1 MNALSPV
8 PGGCTSGSVRR
19 GRGGRRAWRERVSF
33 GLLEQ
38 QRTLKRYA
46 LSARGGSAARGRPEP
61 IQCAPPGGGDHC
73 RRSAAQRPAAKE
85 PPVPA
90 DLDQVFKAYDVRG
103 VYPEQLNEDLAR
115 RIGSAFIALTG
126 AGTLA
131 IGQDMRPSSGPMA
144 DALADGATSQGADV
158 IRVGLCSTDMIYYVS
173 GALDVAAIMLT
184 ASHNPQQY
192 NGLKFCRPG
201 AVPVGQ
207 ESGLAELKEM
217 VAAGRPSE
225 AAGRRGSTRPG
236 EDLLARYAEHVR
248 GFVDKGALRPLKV
261 VADAGNGMAGHVLP
275 TIFDG
280 LPFELV
286 PMYFELDG
294 TFPHHPADPINPAN
308 LADLRERV
316 VAEGAD
322 VGLAFDGD
330 ADRVFLIDERGG
342 IVQSSLLVALVAR
355 TMCEREPGATVLY
368 NLICSRVVPETIRA
382 AGGNPVRTRVGHSF
396 IKAVMA
402 DTGAIFGGE
411 HSGHYYFRDNYRADS
426 GLVAALVVLEVLS
439 RADKPLSEV
448 LAPYRRYA
456 DSGEINRRVEGEDL
470 KAIIEGVSERY
481 PPEQRDWTDGLT
493 IDTPEWWFNLRPSNT
508 EPLLRL
514 NVEAGTQAEMARVR
528 DEVLEMVD
536 GEPA

>member
-1 MNALSPV
+1 MAAVRSEASNARSR
-8 PGGCTSGSVRR
+8 SV
-19 GRGGRRAWRERVSF
+19 
-33 GLLEQ
+33 
-38 QRTLKRYA
+38 
-46 LSARGGSAARGRPEP
+46 
-61 IQCAPPGGGDHC
+61 H
-73 RRSAAQRPAAKE
+73 
-85 PPVPA
+85 A

-103 VYPEQLNEDLAR
+103 LYPDQLDEDLAR
-115 RIGSAFIALTG
+115 QIGRAFIELTG
-126 AGTLA
+126 AGSLA

-144 DALADGATSQGADV
+144 AALSEGATSRGADV
-158 IRVGLCSTDMIYYVS
+158 IRVGLCSTDMLYYVS
-173 GALDVAAIMLT
+173 GALDVAGIMLT
-184 ASHNPQQY
+184 ASHNPSQY

-207 ESGLAELKEM
+207 DSGLADLKRMIADGEP
-217 VAAGRPSE
+217 VGDAPT
-225 AAGRRGSTRPG
+225 RGQVHEG
-236 EDLLARYAEHVR
+236 QDLLARYADHVR

-275 TIFDG
+275 VIFER
-280 LPFELV
+280 LPFDLV

-294 TFPHHPADPINPAN
+294 TFPNHPADPINPRN
-308 LADLRERV
+308 LEDLRRRV

-330 ADRVFLIDERGG
+330 ADRVFLVDERGG
-342 IVQSSLLVALVAR
+342 IVQSSLVCALVAR

-368 NLICSRVVPETIRA
+368 NLICSRIVPETIRA
-382 AGGNPVRTRVGHSF
+382 AGGQPVRTRVGHSF

-402 DTGAIFGGE
+402 ETGAIFGGE

-439 RADKPLSEV
+439 RADRPLSEV
-448 LAPYRRYA
+448 LAPYRKYA
-456 DSGEINRRVEGEDL
+456 DSGEINRRVEGTDP
-470 KAIIEGVSERY
+470 KAVIDRVAGNY
-481 PPEQRDWTDGLT
+481 PPELRDWTDGLT
-493 IDTPEWWFNLRPSNT
+493 IDTPDWWFNLRPSNT

-514 NVEAGTQAEMARVR
+514 NVEAGAEDEMGRVR

>member
-1 MNALSPV
+1 
-8 PGGCTSGSVRR
+8 
-19 GRGGRRAWRERVSF
+19 
-33 GLLEQ
+33 
-38 QRTLKRYA
+38 
-46 LSARGGSAARGRPEP
+46 
-61 IQCAPPGGGDHC
+61 
-73 RRSAAQRPAAKE
+73 
-85 PPVPA
+85 VPA

-103 VYPEQLNEDLAR
+103 VYPEQLDEDLAR
-115 RIGSAFIALTG
+115 RIGKAFIALTG
-126 AGTLA
+126 ADTLA
-131 IGQDMRPSSGPMA
+131 IGQDMRPSSDPMA
-144 DALADGATSQGADV
+144 EALSEGATSQGADV

-184 ASHNPQQY
+184 ASHNPSQY

-217 VAAGRPSE
+217 VAADEPKGTAE
-225 AAGRRGSTRPG
+225 RRGSVRSG
-236 EDLLARYAEHVR
+236 EDLLARYGEHVR
-248 GFVDKGALRPLKV
+248 GFVDKGVLRPLKV

-275 TIFDG
+275 TVFEG
-280 LPFELV
+280 LPFNLV

-294 TFPHHPADPINPAN
+294 TFPNHPADPINPEN
-308 LADLRERV
+308 LADLRQRV
-316 VAEGAD
+316 LDEGAD

-330 ADRVFLIDERGG
+330 ADRVFLVDEQGG
-342 IVQSSLLVALVAR
+342 IVQSSLVGALVAR
-355 TMCEREPGATVLY
+355 TMCEREPGTTVLY

-402 DTGAIFGGE
+402 DTGAIFGCE

-456 DSGEINRRVEGEDL
+456 DSGEINRRIEGEDL
-470 KAIIEGVSERY
+470 KAVIERVAERY
-481 PPEQRDWTDGLT
+481 PPEARDWTDGLT

-514 NVEAGTQAEMARVR
+514 NVEAKTEAEMARVR

>member
-1 MNALSPV
+1 V
-8 PGGCTSGSVRR
+8 T
-19 GRGGRRAWRERVSF
+19 
-33 GLLEQ
+33 
-38 QRTLKRYA
+38 
-46 LSARGGSAARGRPEP
+46 
-61 IQCAPPGGGDHC
+61 
-73 RRSAAQRPAAKE
+73 
-85 PPVPA
+85 A

-103 VYPEQLNEDLAR
+103 VYPEQLDEDLAR
-115 RIGSAFIALTG
+115 RIGKAFIALTG
-126 AGTLA
+126 ADTLA
-131 IGQDMRPSSGPMA
+131 IGQDMRPSSDPMA
-144 DALADGATSQGADV
+144 EALSEGATSQGADV

-184 ASHNPQQY
+184 ASHNPSQY

-217 VAAGRPSE
+217 VAADEPKGTAE
-225 AAGRRGSTRPG
+225 RRGSVRSG
-236 EDLLARYAEHVR
+236 EDLLARYGEHVR
-248 GFVDKGALRPLKV
+248 GFVDKGVLRPLKV

-275 TIFDG
+275 TVFEG
-280 LPFELV
+280 LPFNLV

-294 TFPHHPADPINPAN
+294 TFPNHPADPINPEN
-308 LADLRERV
+308 LADLRQRV
-316 VAEGAD
+316 LDEGAD

-330 ADRVFLIDERGG
+330 ADRVFLVDEQGG
-342 IVQSSLLVALVAR
+342 IVQSSLVGALVAR
-355 TMCEREPGATVLY
+355 TMCEREPGTTVLY

-402 DTGAIFGGE
+402 DTGAIFGCE

-456 DSGEINRRVEGEDL
+456 DSGEINRRIEGEDL
-470 KAIIEGVSERY
+470 KAVIERVAERY
-481 PPEQRDWTDGLT
+481 PPEARDWTDGLT

-514 NVEAGTQAEMARVR
+514 NVEAKTEAEMARVR